1 MLAGSQ
7 FHGQPRDLEKGIPR
21 HVRGSGAG
29 TFDCIKQSKFFQAVL
44 RAGSEAVLLAI
55 NAARVVPR
63 VHGSAVSS

>member
-1 MLAGSQ
+1 MPCSRVWPG
-7 FHGQPRDLEKGIPR
+7 K
-21 HVRGSGAG
+21 G
-29 TFDCIKQSKFFQAVL
+29 TFDRIKKSKFVQAVL